1 MEEAH
6 HLRTTEGG
14 VEVIKQ
20 KELNM
25 HTHVGRQCTG
35 FSYMFQTE
43 DGKMLKAEFSAID
56 YPSGKPKEWR
66 MQVVIERT
74 RDADS
79 QVYNFG
85 YVMPR
90 AGLPLELI
98 AATGLKYFQ
107 LYLKEEV
114 QMKSNI
120 DMTLGP
126 ILEGM

>member
-1 MEEAH
+1 M
-6 HLRTTEGG
+6 
-14 VEVIKQ
+14 IKQ

-25 HTHVGRQCTG
+25 HTHVGGQCTG

-56 YPSGKPKEWR
+56 YPNGKPKEWR

-126 ILEGM
+126 VLEGM